1 MLRTTRPLWTS
12 STRAIL
18 SDGPNTTASRRQA
31 AQWTSL
37 SKSRIPNRSLPS
49 RILPLTHRTSYATKT
64 KPLGNLQSKANPDEE
79 KKWAESK
86 LEPHPESVST
96 DSSVRHFLEL
106 PNQNDNA
113 PPVSDGVAHDL
124 GLVKETFALNTVPK
138 ESYVLG
144 LAGTIPY
151 LATSFS
157 NVYLSW
163 ALNTDWP
170 TSSNFLNT
178 ILMSHD
184 NARYWL
190 GVVEPIQLGY
200 GAVIISFLG
209 AIHWG
214 LEYAEK
220 KPSYPRTQFRYGLG
234 VLASV
239 VAWPTLFMP
248 WQFALT
254 SQFAAFVGLYFA
266 DSRATVRGWAPYW
279 YGTYRFVLTA
289 IVGVAIMLSL
299 IGRAKIGDAAP
310 RLSGLGEK
318 FHATHG
324 EEAYTPKWAEAESK
338 EREVQKKKKQEEEKR
353 KKEEEAKQK
362 AEEEAQKKK
371 EAADKKKG
379 GKDSN
384 KSKESDKKEEKP
396 KEEENKDD
404 DKKEE
409 GKKEE
414 KPKDDGKKE
423 EKAEQSKDNEGG
435 DDKKEGK
442 DDGN

>member
-1 MLRTTRPLWTS
+1 MLRSSRTLWTS
-12 STRAIL
+12 SARSLVSKDPSTITPRPLATRA
-18 SDGPNTTASRRQA
+18 
-31 AQWTSL
+31 
-37 SKSRIPNRSLPS
+37 RSLYQS
-49 RILPLTHRTSYATKT
+49 HLPRRLADPKPLYLVHKTYFATK
-64 KPLGNLQSKANPDEE
+64 PANPEEE
-79 KKWAESK
+79 KKWGQEK
-86 LEPHPESVST
+86 LKPHPESVST
-96 DSSVRHFLEL
+96 ESSVRQFLE
-106 PNQNDNA
+106 PDQSRSSA
-113 PPVSDGVAHDL
+113 QPVQEGIAHDL
-124 GLVKETFALNTVPK
+124 NLVKETFALSTVPK

-151 LATSFS
+151 LATSCS
-157 NVYLSW
+157 NLYLSW

-170 TSSNFLNT
+170 TSSNFLNS
-178 ILMSHD
+178 ILMNHE

-190 GVVEPIQLGY
+190 SVIEPLQMGY

-248 WQFALT
+248 WQFAMT

-299 IGRAKIGDAAP
+299 IGRAKIGDTAP

-318 FHATHG
+318 FHQTHG
-324 EEAYTPKWAEAESK
+324 EEAYNSKWAAAESEEK
-338 EREVQKKKKQEEEKR
+338 QRQKKQEEEDEKR
-353 KKEEEAKQK
+353 KKEEEAK
-362 AEEEAQKKK
+362 KKK
-371 EAADKKKG
+371 EKKAQ
-379 GKDSN
+379 
-384 KSKESDKKEEKP
+384 KSKDTSQEKKEAKKSEEGQDSDKKDIKNDEK
-396 KEEENKDD
+396 KA
-404 DKKEE
+404 E
-409 GKKEE
+409 GKKD
-414 KPKDDGKKE
+414 KDEPENKE
-423 EKAEQSKDNEGG
+423 NQEQNS
-435 DDKKEGK
+435 
-442 DDGN
+442 

>member
-1 MLRTTRPLWTS
+1 MS
-12 STRAIL
+12 
-18 SDGPNTTASRRQA
+18 
-31 AQWTSL
+31 
-37 SKSRIPNRSLPS
+37 
-49 RILPLTHRTSYATKT
+49 
-64 KPLGNLQSKANPDEE
+64 
-79 KKWAESK
+79 
-86 LEPHPESVST
+86 
-96 DSSVRHFLEL
+96 
-106 PNQNDNA
+106 
-113 PPVSDGVAHDL
+113 
-124 GLVKETFALNTVPK
+124 TVPK

-151 LATSFS
+151 LATSCS
-157 NVYLSW
+157 NLYLSW

-170 TSSNFLNT
+170 TSSNFLNS
-178 ILMSHD
+178 ILMNHE

-190 GVVEPIQLGY
+190 SVIEPLQMGY

-248 WQFALT
+248 WQFAMT

-299 IGRAKIGDAAP
+299 IGRAKIGDTAP

-318 FHATHG
+318 FHQTHG
-324 EEAYTPKWAEAESK
+324 EEAYNSKWAAAESEEK
-338 EREVQKKKKQEEEKR
+338 QRQKKQEEEDEKR
-353 KKEEEAKQK
+353 KKEEEAK
-362 AEEEAQKKK
+362 KKK
-371 EAADKKKG
+371 EKKAQ
-379 GKDSN
+379 
-384 KSKESDKKEEKP
+384 KSKDTSQEKKEAKKSEEGQDSDKKDIKNDEK
-396 KEEENKDD
+396 KA
-404 DKKEE
+404 E
-409 GKKEE
+409 GKKD
-414 KPKDDGKKE
+414 KDEPENKE
-423 EKAEQSKDNEGG
+423 NQEQNS
-435 DDKKEGK
+435 
-442 DDGN
+442 